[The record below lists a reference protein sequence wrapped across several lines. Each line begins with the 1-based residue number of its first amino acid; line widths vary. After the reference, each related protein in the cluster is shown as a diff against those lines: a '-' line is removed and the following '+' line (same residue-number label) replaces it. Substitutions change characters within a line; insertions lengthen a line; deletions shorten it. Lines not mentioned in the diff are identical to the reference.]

1 MATSNLLTFT
11 SSRYKLPPPASC
23 VMSSAFRACKACVN
37 VLSWLHFKN
46 VHLET
51 SRNSEKAF
59 LAPSLLQKDPCYDK
73 SEFFWCGLSQWAF
86 SELLPWNYGWDIP
99 KQQSCD
105 SMWLATSR
113 NGCLL
118 LLFSYTL
125 FCWVKLLLL
134 LTQSWGTWR
143 TKRTQDF
150 VICITWFANPLT
162 YAYRLWH
169 TLTCRNKHYTF
180 TSQHTDY
187 GSEIKRQT
195 KGGIV
200 IMLVEAF

>member
-11 SSRYKLPPPASC
+11 SYRYKLPPPASC
-23 VMSSAFRACKACVN
+23 AMSSAFRACKACVN

-86 SELLPWNYGWDIP
+86 SELLPWNYGWDIL

-105 SMWLATSR
+105 STWLATSR

-118 LLFSYTL
+118 LAFFFSAILSSVGSTIASVDSILRYL
-125 FCWVKLLLL
+125 KDKAYSRFCDLHHLVCQPFDIRLLL
-134 LTQSWGTWR
+134 LTY
-143 TKRTQDF
+143 
-150 VICITWFANPLT
+150 ANLQ
-162 YAYRLWH
+162 
-169 TLTCRNKHYTF
+169 K
-180 TSQHTDY
+180 
-187 GSEIKRQT
+187 
-195 KGGIV
+195 
-200 IMLVEAF
+200 

>member
-23 VMSSAFRACKACVN
+23 AMSSAFRACKACVN
-37 VLSWLHFKN
+37 VLSWLRFKN

-59 LAPSLLQKDPCYDK
+59 LAPLLLQKDPCYDN

-86 SELLPWNYGWDIP
+86 SELLPWNYGWDIL

-105 SMWLATSR
+105 STWLATSR

-118 LLFSYTL
+118 LAFFFSAILSSVGSNYC
-125 FCWVKLLLL
+125 FCWLNLEVLEG
-134 LTQSWGTWR
+134 QSILKILWSASLGLPT
-143 TKRTQDF
+143 
-150 VICITWFANPLT
+150 
-162 YAYRLWH
+162 LWH
-169 TLTCRNKHYTF
+169 TLTTF
-180 TSQHTDY
+180 D
-187 GSEIKRQT
+187 IR
-195 KGGIV
+195 
-200 IMLVEAF
+200 